1 MNETFWKNVLNW
13 ILNIRR
19 FKNKDNITV
28 RKCWDT
34 TESNRRKIKYFSQS
48 YISRI
53 QRQNE
58 KKKLKKIMDG
68 KKSYNPKCKFIRKR
82 RFFCDHFL

>member
-1 MNETFWKNVLNW
+1 MNENFGENVLNW

-34 TESNRRKIKYFSQS
+34 TESNRRKIKYSLNHIS
-48 YISRI
+48 SRI

-58 KKKLKKIMDG
+58 KKLKKDYG
-68 KKSYNPKCKFIRKR
+68 W
-82 RFFCDHFL
+82 